1 MKELLIKSIS
11 IAEQGPEAVKG
22 YYTQVP
28 KVQYTIDEL
37 FEMRKLACQQIE
49 KWFEEKDRLDL
60 LIDRLEQG
68 R

>member
-37 FEMRKLACQQIE
+37 FEMRKLADAQIE
-49 KWFEEKDRLDL
+49 KWFAERDRIDNE
-60 LIDRLEQG
+60 IDRLEQG